1 MDEKTTLLK
10 DILSSFITH
19 TAIELPLDVK
29 KRLSEMERNEKE
41 SLPRALYGAIDE
53 NQRDAYSLSRPSC
66 QDTGIVQYW
75 IKCGAL
81 FPYINNLEKALTE
94 AVREATVKTP
104 LRPNAVIPFEE
115 KNTEN
120 NIGEGSPYFF
130 WDIIPS
136 SDECVIYVYLAGGGC
151 SLPGRARV
159 FTPSIG
165 YEAMVDY
172 IVDETVTFGPNACPP
187 LYIGVGI
194 GSTCEIASLN
204 AKKALMREVG
214 TYNPSPKIKAMEE
227 ALFREINR
235 IGIGVQGLGGE
246 ESLIGVNIEC
256 TVRHPATFALAVSYG
271 CWSFRRSKICIKR
284 DLSYSSPTHPDFKV
298 TL

>member
-10 DILSSFITH
+10 DIVSSFISH
-19 TAIELPLDVK
+19 TAVVLPLDVK
-29 KRLSEMERNEKE
+29 RRLDEIAMREKGE
-41 SLPRALYGAIDE
+41 LQKTLYGAMKE
-53 NQRDAYSLSRPSC
+53 NQRKALLLSRPSC

-81 FPYINNLEKALTE
+81 FPYINSLEEALIE
-94 AVREATVKTP
+94 AVREATEKTP

-115 KNTEN
+115 KNTGN

-136 SDECVIYVYLAGGGC
+136 SDECEIYIYLAGGGC

-159 FTPSIG
+159 FTPGIG
-165 YEAMVDY
+165 YEAMIDY
-172 IVDETVTFGPNACPP
+172 IIDETVSFGPNACPP

-194 GSTCEIASLN
+194 GSTCEIAALN
-204 AKKALMREVG
+204 AKKALMRKVG
-214 TYNPSPKIKAMEE
+214 SHNPSAKIKEMEE
-227 ALFREINR
+227 ALFREINK
-235 IGIGVQGLGGE
+235 IGIGVQGMGGE
-246 ESLIGVNIEC
+246 ESLLGVNIEC

-271 CWSFRRSKICIKR
+271 CWSFRRTEIILKS
-284 DLSYSSPTHPDFKV
+284 DLSYSSFTHPDFKV